1 MSHARRRAAALCPAA
16 GMAVLGALLASCSS
30 EHVPRLRFPQ
40 VEQATEAMHGGGE
53 VYRDHRTCMESA
65 KSADDLVQCMGV
77 AHWSFVAHG
86 SVFPEPE
93 CWEARERAELKRLG
107 PHCFVRGPEHP

>member
-1 MSHARRRAAALCPAA
+1 MSRARRCAAALRPTA
-16 GMAVLGALLASCSS
+16 GVVVLGALLAACSS
-30 EHVPRLRFPQ
+30 EHLPRLRFPQ

-53 VYRDHRTCMESA
+53 RYRDHRTCMELA
-65 KSADDLVQCMGV
+65 KSADDLVECMGT

-86 SVFPEPE
+86 TVSPEPE
-93 CWEARERAELKRLG
+93 CWEARQHAELERLG